1 MNNTALIRVGRLLEI
16 ACPRGLRSTTD
27 VDELEA
33 QINEAVKALRV
44 GVRAIIF
51 ADWRTCTTF
60 SPDTAER
67 VGLMF
72 TRDNAF
78 VERSAILHQETS
90 AMGVLQ
96 LSRLIREA
104 RNPERRVFS
113 SFPEAST
120 FLREKLT
127 AEESARLTE
136 LIAP

>member
-1 MNNTALIRVGRLLEI
+1 MINTARINVGRLLEI
-16 ACPRGLRSTTD
+16 ACPRGLRTTSD
-27 VDELEA
+27 VDELET
-33 QINEAVKALRV
+33 QINDVVKALRN
-44 GVRAIIF
+44 GTRAIIF

-72 TRDNAF
+72 TRDNLF

-90 AMGVLQ
+90 ATGVLQ

-120 FLREKLT
+120 FLREKLNP
-127 AEESARLTE
+127 EESARLTE
-136 LIAP
+136 LITP